1 MTYPFRSFMHRQMA
15 VIRLLL
21 NEHHLEQ
28 DTVADLLERRGQY
41 IRDSV
46 QVGMPAESIANEV
59 ASCVS
64 K

>member
-1 MTYPFRSFMHRQMA
+1 MTYPYRTFMRRQMA

-21 NEHHLEQ
+21 KDHHLEQ
-28 DTVADLLERRGQY
+28 DTVADLLAERGQY

-46 QVGMPAESIANEV
+46 RIGMPAESIANEV
-59 ASCVS
+59 ASYVS